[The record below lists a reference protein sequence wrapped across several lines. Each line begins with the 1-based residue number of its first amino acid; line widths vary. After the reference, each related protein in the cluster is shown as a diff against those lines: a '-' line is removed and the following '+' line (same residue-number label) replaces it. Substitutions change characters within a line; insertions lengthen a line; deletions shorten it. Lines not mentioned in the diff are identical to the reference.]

1 VAAVATDRTATVALS
16 ALTGLLALIA
26 VYLLF
31 GLGNE
36 SLEQFTLDW
45 IYNGTIV
52 VAGLVCVLRA
62 FARGSERAAWGLLG
76 LAFVL
81 WGIGNVYWTFWL
93 LDLEEPPFPSMADAF
108 WISIYPPS
116 YAGLVLLLRSRLAE
130 FRPSLW
136 LDGVI
141 AGLALAALSAAVV
154 FDAVL
159 EATGGSHPAAV
170 ATNLTYPLAD
180 LVLLALV
187 VATVAASGWRPDR
200 TWALLALGL
209 VAFTASDS
217 VFLYQTAVGSYVAGT
232 AVDLGWVAASVLV
245 AWAAWQPR
253 NQLTPVVRDGWW
265 VLVPPIAFALLGI
278 GLLVYDHYLRI
289 NPLALGLA
297 TASLLAVLAR
307 LAITFA
313 ENIRMLAASRNEAR
327 TDALTELGNRRKLMD
342 DLSSAL
348 ATDNGSRV
356 LALFDLNGFKHYND
370 SFGHPAGDALLA
382 RLARNLELAVRGRGC
397 AYRMG
402 GDEFCILLEPG
413 DEPIQP
419 VVETASAAL
428 FEHGEGFS
436 IGTAHGT
443 VRVPDEADTVSAA
456 LRVADQRL
464 YSHKN
469 RFQRGSASEQS
480 ENVLVQALLER
491 HPELGGHVNDVAR
504 LAEEIASRL
513 GVEDAALQDIRRA
526 GVLHDV
532 GKMAV
537 PEAILRKPGELDE
550 QEWEFIRR
558 HTIIGERILR
568 AAPALSGVAKLVRS
582 SHERFDGSGYPDG
595 LRGSEIPLGA
605 RIILVCDAF
614 DAMTSERPYAAT
626 FSTQEAL
633 DELQRCAGTQFDP
646 VVVEAFVALSREP
659 RLVERT
665 RAADPPEQPVHAV
678 ESQS

>member
-1 VAAVATDRTATVALS
+1 VAAVATDRTATIALS
-16 ALTGLLALIA
+16 ALTGLLALVA
-26 VYLLF
+26 VYLF
-31 GLGNE
+31 VGLGNE
-36 SLEQFTLDW
+36 SLERFTLEW
-45 IYNGTIV
+45 IYNGVILA
-52 VAGLVCVLRA
+52 AGLVCVVRA
-62 FARGSERAAWGLLG
+62 FVRGSERAAWGLLG

-81 WGIGNVYWTFWL
+81 WGCGNVYWTVWL

-108 WISIYPPS
+108 WIAIYPPS

-130 FRPSLW
+130 FRASLW

-141 AGLALAALSAAVV
+141 AALALAALSAAVV

-187 VATVAASGWRPDR
+187 VATVAAGGWRPDR

-209 VAFTASDS
+209 VVFTVSDS

-232 AVDLGWVAASVLV
+232 PVDLGWAAASVLV

-253 NQLTPVVRDGWW
+253 KQLIPVVRDGWW

-278 GLLVYDHYLRI
+278 GLLVCDHYVRI
-289 NPLALGLA
+289 NPLAVALA

-307 LAITFA
+307 LGITFA
-313 ENIRMLAASRNEAR
+313 ENIRMLDASRHEAR

-348 ATDNGSRV
+348 ATEHGQRL

-370 SFGHPAGDALLA
+370 SYGHPAGDALLV

-402 GDEFCILLEPG
+402 GDEFCVLL
-413 DEPIQP
+413 DLRNEPIRP
-419 VVETASAAL
+419 LVETASAAL

-436 IGTAHGT
+436 IGTAYGT
-443 VRVPDEADTVSAA
+443 VVVPDEADSVPAA
-456 LRVADQRL
+456 LRIADQRL

-469 RFQRGSASEQS
+469 GLQRGSASDQS

-491 HPELGGHVNDVAR
+491 HPELGDRVHDVAGP
-504 LAEEIASRL
+504 AEQIASRL
-513 GVEDAALQDIRRA
+513 GVEGTALQDIRRA

-537 PEAILRKPGELDE
+537 PEAILRKPGALDE

-582 SHERFDGSGYPDG
+582 SHERFDGTGYPDG

-614 DAMTSERPYAAT
+614 DAMTSERPYAAAL
-626 FSTQEAL
+626 SPQEAL

-646 VVVEAFVALSREP
+646 VVVEAFLAVARELGP
-659 RLVERT
+659 SERT
-665 RAADPPEQPVHAV
+665 RTAHSPAEPLHAV
-678 ESQS
+678 ER